1 MNEADNPGSERRL
14 KLRKT
19 PRQERSIQRLEAILA
34 AATDLLAEK
43 GVQGLKMTEIAAAAG
58 ISIGSLYQFFP
69 ERAAVLRALHDQH
82 TQRVELGAR
91 RAFAGVDSLEQAIER
106 LASAV
111 DRFYEV
117 FRDDP
122 VYRPVWLA
130 AKSDRDLQVLNH
142 AHQERLAS
150 DLAAIFRPLLPT
162 DVRIDLK
169 SRLMLYVHLTGSVV
183 LWAMI
188 SGEDEA
194 QRMLGEWKDN
204 VRKTMFSP

>member
-91 RAFAGVDSLEQAIER
+91 RAFAGVASLDQAIER
-106 LASAV
+106 LPRRST
-111 DRFYEV
+111 DSM
-117 FRDDP
+117 
-122 VYRPVWLA
+122 
-130 AKSDRDLQVLNH
+130 KS
-142 AHQERLAS
+142 
-150 DLAAIFRPLLPT
+150 F
-162 DVRIDLK
+162 
-169 SRLMLYVHLTGSVV
+169 
-183 LWAMI
+183 AMI
-188 SGEDEA
+188 RSIGPSGWRPNPTA
-194 QRMLGEWKDN
+194 TSR
-204 VRKTMFSP
+204 S